1 MLSGIIFLGKEVK
14 MFGIK
19 KNEKTIR
26 CHLEGLSVS
35 ETKIV
40 IANFAQ
46 SKISSDLQICTSP
59 CKQGDRGDKIYHYLF
74 KNRKIPEIFRL
85 TAKNRDDSFTF
96 GFAKVKIL
104 SFLRLRGA
112 SGAQGISATASCRE
126 AHKRR
131 FIFNSWILRF
141 ANASLRMTIP
151 ALAFLLT
158 LITTAESRAEIK
170 TFKCGDNCTATLD
183 DDGVFT
189 ISGSGL
195 MYNYDNSH
203 YINGQIS
210 SEYYSQPW
218 AKYINDIND
227 VRFAEGSSITNIGK
241 LAFYKAENLKSI
253 TLPDSVKDI
262 GLRAFYG
269 HNALSVIIPDSVE
282 NIEEAA
288 LQSFSMVSIVLPDS
302 IETLG
307 HNSIAAPIYDEILPN
322 FVCRGNEQTCA
333 NLMNKLRNFN
343 FWNPTLGRMDK
354 MDLTDRVNYAKD
366 EQCNDKNHYYT
377 GSECLKRPKNS
388 DDILCTGGYVKLKNN
403 CIDPLKTFA
412 KKRWTPAEAAEW
424 LHDGNDNFVI
434 ITFKK

>member
-74 KNRKIPEIFRL
+74 KNRKIPGIFRL
-85 TAKNRDDSFTF
+85 TTKNRDDSF
-96 GFAKVKIL
+96 
-104 SFLRLRGA
+104 SFLA
-112 SGAQGISATASCRE
+112 SP
-126 AHKRR
+126 K
-131 FIFNSWILRF
+131 NSFYRHLERSEGSIKNNIKDWILRF

-151 ALAFLLT
+151 ALALILT

-288 LQSFSMVSIVLPDS
+288 LQSLSMVSIVLPDS